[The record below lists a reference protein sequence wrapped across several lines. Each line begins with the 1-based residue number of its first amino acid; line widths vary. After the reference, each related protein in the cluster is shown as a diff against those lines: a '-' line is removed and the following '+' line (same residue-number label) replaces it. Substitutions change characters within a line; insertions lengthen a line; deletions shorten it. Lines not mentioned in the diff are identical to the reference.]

1 MSQNH
6 KQVEPKKN
14 LCQNRHMIS
23 RMLRAGLV
31 VAVAI
36 VALPVV
42 AFAQHTS
49 PNYEVDE
56 IFIGSGGELEM
67 CSDGYC
73 AQGSAGGT
81 GGQASSDK
89 YGIMA
94 GFGSPD
100 EPTLSVAVTGST
112 LIDMGVLNISGTAAA
127 STSFTVA
134 SYLSEGYVVRV
145 LGTSPTNVSGAGTHS
160 LTALNAP
167 NESVPGTEQFGI
179 NLVANSNPGI
189 GVNPIQQPD
198 SSFSYGMPEIG
209 YDQPDYFKYVDGD
222 VVAKSEQA
230 SGQTDYTMSIIANIA
245 TSTPGGRYRTTLVIQ
260 AIATF

>member
-1 MSQNH
+1 M
-6 KQVEPKKN
+6 
-14 LCQNRHMIS
+14 
-23 RMLRAGLV
+23 

-81 GGQASSDK
+81 GGQASSNK

-100 EPTLSVAVTGST
+100 EPTLSVAITGNT
-112 LIDMGVLNISGTAAA
+112 LIDLGVLSISGTSAS

-134 SYLSEGYVVRV
+134 SYLSDGYVVRV
-145 LGTSPTNVSGAGTHS
+145 LGSPPKNETGNGSRP

-179 NLVANSNPGI
+179 NLVVNTNPGI
-189 GVNPIQQPD
+189 GVNPVQEPD
-198 SSFSYGMPEIG
+198 SSFSYGVPEIG

-222 VVAKSEQA
+222 VIAKSAEE
-230 SGQTDYTMSIIANIA
+230 SGQTSYTMSIIANIG